1 MEFDKHL
8 KLFELMV
15 STKSEW
21 IFNFDFTFEIL
32 QLAHLSNIKD
42 YIIREIA
49 DKENSIKINETSRI
63 T

>member
-1 MEFDKHL
+1 
-8 KLFELMV
+8 MV
-15 STKSEW
+15 SIKSIW